1 MWSYKNQLRMKWDL
15 CIIVL
20 ALYNCITIPL
30 DVAFPSEQEQAVI
43 HHTETNGVDGTA
55 IFERIVD
62 CLFAV
67 DIAMSFRTTYVN
79 PLTNTE
85 VMDGKRIAGNYFF
98 SSRFWIDL
106 MASIPFEMFY
116 SVDDPIDGVEA
127 PKE

>member
-15 CIIVL
+15 FIIVL
-20 ALYNCITIPL
+20 ALYNCISIPL
-30 DVAFPSEQEQAVI
+30 NVAFPSEQEQNLGI
-43 HHTETNGVDGTA
+43 Q

-62 CLFAV
+62 CLFAF

-85 VMDGKRIAGNYFF
+85 VMNGKRIASNYFF